1 MTDGS
6 PSLQMTFNPNFLI
19 FHSEE
24 GGIRPILEIHAD
36 IAHIVS
42 GVHWSNHFEDVFS
55 NQGEI
60 REGFEFA
67 VVDLGRGVFSSPHG
81 VEELE
86 VVQIASNSYAG
97 EDVDDGLTGGERHE
111 VGGYCGRHFDDSGL
125 KMKQKKG
132 CGVR

>member
-1 MTDGS
+1 MTDG
-6 PSLQMTFNPNFLI
+6 
-19 FHSEE
+19 EE
-24 GGIRPILEIHAD
+24 GGIRSVLEIHTD

-42 GVHWSNHFEDVFS
+42 GVHGPNHFEDVFS
-55 NQGEI
+55 DQGEI
-60 REGFEFA
+60 GESFEFA

-86 VVQIASNSYAG
+86 IVQIAGNGNAG
-97 EDVDDGLTGGERHE
+97 KDVDDGLTGGERLK
-111 VGGYCGRHFDDSGL
+111 VDGYCGRHCDDSGL